1 LKKYFATSRYLDL
14 NNFPVIK
21 REMFASIP
29 SVRDL
34 YLQQCGIAQIEKRA
48 FKDLQSLNGLHLSH
62 NNILE
67 LFPNAFRDLLMKDL
81 DLSFCGIQNIRKG
94 AFRTRIT
101 NGLYLSHNNI
111 TVVNGKDFK
120 ELEKVRYIDLSYSNI
135 AEIKGSPFLELDS
148 LEQLHLQYNNLE
160 DEDITASTLNSSGNL
175 WDLDLTGNKLQS
187 IPDLNG
193 KYFPYLQKLNVGG
206 NMISLITNTQLR
218 NMTSLSVL
226 ILRENPIELIDN
238 EAFIECWKITDLNL
252 DFTRVKNLPNMSS
265 MGKLTDLHI
274 VHSKL
279 VEFPEDICTTNPRL
293 IIIEATANNLQTF
306 TNFSN
311 CRNLF
316 SLALDHNS
324 IPNIPQGVLNGLTKL
339 DILKLHEN
347 EIGCIASGVFNDLR
361 ILKSLTLY
369 HNQIEHLPAGIF
381 SKLTA
386 LRKLNLGFN
395 RILSLPDG
403 LFSNNTLL
411 TNLWLNDNSI
421 HQVHVTAFGLM
432 PYLEVLNMSSNFF
445 CSLEFPDAG
454 FPSLRILSLELLW
467 CLHNVPN
474 PHKMPN
480 AQEVFYTYAYHCCL
494 WEDTLNSDVYKND
507 TILPTTIPP
516 EATGA
521 VTLPPEVITVLPDP
535 FEKDCTSEGASPDRQ
550 SIILEIAKLYNLT
563 IIWGPDCGFTVEG
576 PINIG
581 LTADDIANL
590 QNGQPTNFLDNGVIV
605 VGTETEG
612 FFIGVNDLRSHYVP
626 PPKYP
631 QFKKITCY
639 PRPNPLTPCD
649 NLLDPWPIRIAIWA
663 VWVLTLLGNI
673 TILFIMIAAH
683 QRMDVSQSFICVL
696 AFSNTLLGIYLAF
709 IAMVDIRTL
718 GDRSFYQSALEWQ
731 KGSGCQTAGFLA
743 IFSSQLSVYILVVL
757 TIERL
762 HHIVTSTISLRQ
774 KQSKKLHHAVIII
787 IIGIVYAAIL
797 AVLPLKGMDV
807 NAYDEVAIC
816 LPFVTHTSADRGYI
830 LSILT
835 LNMLGILIVI
845 LAFLLVIFCLFRPSL
860 PRKQRWDILKSTT
873 KLSLL
878 MVTTF
883 LCWFPI
889 GVVGYT
895 SILEEPIIDAG
906 QAKYFIVYVFPINAL
921 FSPIIYALITR
932 SFRRNIWWILT
943 CCPNA
948 KNKNKSPQT
957 FRLVQ
962 RQATSTPTS
971 LMSSDIPHGH
981 SPRSITG
988 EELRVLRQSRRSNS
1002 YSVQFNPNV
1011 SKQPLCST
1019 PPTPGSIARMG
1030 RRASLPATF
1039 ESNVSCYHLNN
1050 REDTAENDPALP
1062 FRFAP
1067 GLLRQLDSSL
1077 PNLPEENEEQEM
1089 SCDNAEHISLPQ
1101 ATQINPSTVQERD
1114 EINMVEPQSTK
1125 CKESFEAP
1133 GQSSRTPAKSSIQDS
1148 CTRSNDTPKPCIPQ
1162 QRSNS
1167 CSFFD
1172 SHNTHYVEE
1181 EYGSLNSSERPQS
1194 FDPQYR
1200 SIRSEKSLFDYIKL
1214 QDTSVTVSSCKRLQ
1228 IVNPRFS
1235 TLSPTQGSE
1244 TDV

>member
-1 LKKYFATSRYLDL
+1 ML
-14 NNFPVIK
+14 VIPHCLLCC
-21 REMFASIP
+21 S
-29 SVRDL
+29 
-34 YLQQCGIAQIEKRA
+34 
-48 FKDLQSLNGLHLSH
+48 SLST
-62 NNILE
+62 
-67 LFPNAFRDLLMKDL
+67 F
-81 DLSFCGIQNIRKG
+81 FCFYR
-94 AFRTRIT
+94 
-101 NGLYLSHNNI
+101 YLSHNNI
-111 TVVNGKDFK
+111 TVVHDKDFK
-120 ELEKVRYIDLSYSNI
+120 ELQKVRYIDLSYSNVD
-135 AEIKGSPFLELDS
+135 EIKGSPFLELDA
-148 LEQLHLQYNNLE
+148 LEQLHLQNNKLE
-160 DEDITASTLNSSGNL
+160 DEDITASTLNSTGNL
-175 WDLDLTGNKLQS
+175 WNLDLTGNKLTS
-187 IPDLNG
+187 IPDING
-193 KYFPYLQKLNVGG
+193 LYFPFLQKLNIGG
-206 NMISLITNTQLR
+206 NMIRHISNTQLR
-218 NMTSLSVL
+218 NMTSMSVL
-226 ILRENPIELIDN
+226 ILRENPIEQIDN
-238 EAFIECWKITDLNL
+238 EAFMECWKVTDLNL
-252 DFTRVKNLPNMSS
+252 DFTRVEYLPNMSS
-265 MGKLTDLHI
+265 MGKLTDLHV

-279 VEFPEDICTTNPRL
+279 VEFPEDICITNPRL

-316 SLALDHNS
+316 SLALDYNS
-324 IPNIPQGVLNGLTKL
+324 IPDIPPGVLNGLTKL

-347 EIGCIASGVFNDLR
+347 KISYIASGVFNDLR
-361 ILKSLTLY
+361 ILKTLTLY
-369 HNQIEHLPAGIF
+369 HNRIAHLPDRIF

-386 LRKLNLGFN
+386 LRKLNIGFN
-395 RILSLPDG
+395 SILSVSNG
-403 LFSNNTLL
+403 VFSNNTLL
-411 TNLWLNDNSI
+411 THLWLNDNSI
-421 HQVHVTAFGLM
+421 YNVHSAAFGLM
-432 PYLEVLNMSSNFF
+432 PYLEILNMSSNYF

-454 FPSLRILSLELLW
+454 YPSLRILSLEQLW

-494 WEDTLNSDVYKND
+494 WEDSLNSEIYKND
-507 TILPTTIPP
+507 TVSPTTIPP
-516 EATGA
+516 DATGA
-521 VTLPPEVITVLPDP
+521 VTLPPEVITVLPESP

-550 SIILEIAKLYNLT
+550 NIILEIAKLYNLS
-563 IIWGPDCGFTVEG
+563 IIWGPDCGFTIEG
-576 PINIG
+576 PVNIG

-590 QNGQPTNFLDNGVIV
+590 KNGQPTTFLEDDVVV

-612 FFIGVNDLRSHYVP
+612 FFNGVNDLRSHYVP

-649 NLLDPWPIRIAIWA
+649 NLLDPWPIRITIWA

-673 TILFIMIAAH
+673 TILFIMIAAR

-762 HHIVTSTISLRQ
+762 HHIVTSAISLRD
-774 KQSKKLHHAVIII
+774 KRSKKLHQAVIII
-787 IIGIVYAAIL
+787 IIGIIYAAIL
-797 AVLPLKGMDV
+797 AVLPLEGMDI

-816 LPFVTHTSADRGYI
+816 LPFVTHTRTDRRYI

-835 LNMLGILIVI
+835 LNMLAILIVI
-845 LAFLLVIFCLFRPSL
+845 LAFLLVLLCLFRPSL
-860 PRKQRWDILKSTT
+860 SRKQKWEILKSTT

-895 SILEEPIIDAG
+895 SILEKPIIDAG
-906 QAKYFIVYVFPINAL
+906 QAKYFIVFVFPINAL
-921 FSPIIYALITR
+921 FSPVIYALITR
-932 SFRRNIWWILT
+932 SFRRNIWWIVT

-948 KNKNKSPQT
+948 KSKNKTTQT

-971 LMSSDIPHGH
+971 LMSSDLPRGH
-981 SPRSITG
+981 SPRSMTG

-1002 YSVQFNPNV
+1002 YSVQFNPSM

-1030 RRASLPATF
+1030 RRASLPAAF
-1039 ESNVSCYHLNN
+1039 ESNVSSYHFYE
-1050 REDTAENDPALP
+1050 REDAAEHDPGIP

-1067 GLLRQLDSSL
+1067 GLLCQLESSL

-1089 SCDNAEHISLPQ
+1089 SCDNAEHNSLPP
-1101 ATQINPSTVQERD
+1101 ATKLSVSTVQETN
-1114 EINMVEPQSTK
+1114 EIKVAPQSTDLCFASGK
-1125 CKESFEAP
+1125 SFDTP
-1133 GQSSRTPAKSSIQDS
+1133 GQTLGTLSHSSLQDTSTQSNCMQKACIQK
-1148 CTRSNDTPKPCIPQ
+1148 R
-1162 QRSNS
+1162 RSNS
-1167 CSFFD
+1167 CSHFD
-1172 SHNTHYVEE
+1172 SHLVKE
-1181 EYGSLNSSERPQS
+1181 EYESICSSEHPQSLNQQYISDQSKKSS
-1194 FDPQYR
+1194 
-1200 SIRSEKSLFDYIKL
+1200 FDYIKL
-1214 QDTSVTVSSCKRLQ
+1214 QDTRDSVNLCRRLQ

-1235 TLSPTQGSE
+1235 ALSPTQGSE